1 MTTEPPKTND
11 DIAIQTARVP
21 TQETQPQ
28 SPIADDTNIGREQV
42 IKNGV
47 VVSSASKPPKRDFRL
62 AWLYVFDWY
71 PSHYSKQEIA
81 LLKKQDRIILP
92 LICLLFFIKWLDQSN
107 ISNAYNSG
115 MKEDLNIKGIEY
127 NLFSTF
133 YNIGYLVL
141 EIPSMMIISRPKL
154 SRWYLP
160 ICETLWSIITFI
172 QCRNNSSEM
181 IYGMRFLM
189 GLFETPAATGSL
201 YILSSWYRADEVFKR
216 AGVWYVSSNIGAM
229 FAGYMQAAAH
239 AGLDGKLGMQ
249 GWRWVFI
256 VDGIIS
262 LPIAIAG
269 FFLFPGLPTSPRI
282 WWLKEEEQKLALA
295 RMQDDGVRKSSK
307 IGKRMLKRVFTHWHF
322 YFAVVTYVCFQCTT
336 WVTGQMGIWV
346 KDTGKYSV
354 ELINILPTG
363 TQAVAILCGSIIPQF
378 VMVYPIWMPIIF
390 SGSILIFSNI
400 CLRIWYIP
408 DGLKFAT
415 WFLLGLNSCVTPIL
429 FPFIHLIM
437 KDDNEAKSF
446 TTGAMMTVG
455 WSFFT
460 WYNVVVFPITEGP
473 QWKRGFTASICLCV
487 VWVTLFITGYL
498 LWQRDIKRGLYKHA
512 IEEEENEEILNEK
525 VEQIQ
530 AESTHLEEK
539 EKDKELK

>member
-1 MTTEPPKTND
+1 M
-11 DIAIQTARVP
+11 A
-21 TQETQPQ
+21 TQPHKVNDKIL
-28 SPIADDTNIGREQV
+28 PPLADDANVGPNKV

-47 VVSSASKPPKRDFRL
+47 VVSSATKAPKRDLRL
-62 AWLYVFDWY
+62 AWLYIFDWY
-71 PSHYSKQEIA
+71 PSHYSKEEIA
-81 LLKKQDRIILP
+81 LVKKQDRIILP

-107 ISNAYNSG
+107 ITNAYNSG
-115 MKEDLNIKGIEY
+115 MKEDLNIQGIQY

-133 YNIGYLVL
+133 YNIGYLIL

-154 SRWYLP
+154 ARWYLP
-160 ICETLWSIITFI
+160 ICETLWSIVTFI
-172 QCRNNSSEM
+172 QSRNNSAEM

-201 YILSSWYRADEVFKR
+201 YLLASWYRSDEVFKR
-216 AGVWYVSSNIGAM
+216 AGVWYVSSNIGAA

-322 YFAVVTYVCFQCTT
+322 YFAVTTYVCYQLAT
-336 WVTGQMGIWV
+336 WVAGQMGIWV
-346 KDTGKYSV
+346 KSTGQYSV

-363 TQAVAILCGSIIPQF
+363 TQLMAIVVGILVPQF
-378 VMVYPIWMPIIF
+378 VMVYPIWMPVLF
-390 SGSILIFSNI
+390 TGTILIFSNI

-408 DGLKFAT
+408 VGMKFAA
-415 WFLLGLNSCVTPIL
+415 WFLMGFNSCVTPML
-429 FPFIHLIM
+429 FPFVHLIM

-460 WYNVVVFPITEGP
+460 WYNIVVFPITEGP
-473 QWKRGFTASICLCV
+473 RWTRGFTASICLCV
-487 VWVTLFITGYL
+487 IWVSLFLTGYL
-498 LWQRDIKRGLYKHA
+498 LWQRDTKRRLYKHA
-512 IEEEENEEILNEK
+512 IEAEENMEILDEK
-525 VEQIQ
+525 VEHAQ

-539 EKDKELK
+539 EKSKQLS

>member
-1 MTTEPPKTND
+1 MATQPHKTND
-11 DIAIQTARVP
+11 DIAIHPVSTPEQDNH
-21 TQETQPQ
+21 QQP
-28 SPIADDTNIGREQV
+28 PPPADDANVGPKQV
-42 IKNGV
+42 IRNGV
-47 VVSSASKPPKRDFRL
+47 VVSSATKPPKRDLRL
-62 AWLYVFDWY
+62 AWLYIFDWY
-71 PSHYSKQEIA
+71 PSHYSKEEIA
-81 LLKKQDRIILP
+81 LVKKQDRIILP

-107 ISNAYNSG
+107 ITNAYNSG
-115 MKEDLNIKGIEY
+115 MKEDLDIKGIQY

-154 SRWYLP
+154 ARWYLP
-160 ICETLWSIITFI
+160 ICETLWAIITFI
-172 QCRNNSSEM
+172 QSRNNSVEM

-201 YILSSWYRADEVFKR
+201 YLLASWYRSDEVFKR
-216 AGVWYVSSNIGAM
+216 AGVWYVSSNIGAA
-229 FAGYMQAAAH
+229 FGGYMQAAAH

-282 WWLKEEEQKLALA
+282 WWLKEEEQKLAQA

-322 YFAVVTYVCFQCTT
+322 YFAVITYVCYQLTT
-336 WVTGQMGIWV
+336 WVAGQMGIWV
-346 KDTGKYSV
+346 KSTGQYSI

-363 TQAVAILCGSIIPQF
+363 TQLMAIVVGILVPQF
-378 VMVYPIWMPIIF
+378 VMVYPIWMPVLF
-390 SGSILIFSNI
+390 TGTVLIFFEYLPSD
-400 CLRIWYIP
+400 LVYSR
-408 DGLKFAT
+408 
-415 WFLLGLNSCVTPIL
+415 
-429 FPFIHLIM
+429 
-437 KDDNEAKSF
+437 
-446 TTGAMMTVG
+446 AMMTVG

-460 WYNVVVFPITEGP
+460 WYNVVVFPVTEGP
-473 QWKRGFTASICLCV
+473 QWTRGFTASICLCV
-487 VWVTLFITGYL
+487 LWVSLFLTGYV

-525 VEQIQ
+525 AEQVQ
-530 AESTHLEEK
+530 AESHHLEEK
-539 EKDKELK
+539 EKDKELR